1 VWTEKAKE
9 LEVTMN
15 STVVR
20 SASRSRPL
28 ASSAVFVLLLLTLPV
43 TVFSED
49 DQSIEALRRMGKA
62 FASIAGKTSPAVV
75 GIRATKT
82 LQNDTLKD
90 SSGESNNPFDDQ
102 MFEYF
107 FRRRAPR
114 PEQQDRPKQIA
125 QGSGFLVTA
134 DGYILT
140 NNHLVGEAEEIR
152 VQLDDRRTVK
162 AKLIGT
168 DPETDVAVIKVDV
181 KDGPYVELA
190 DSDSL
195 EVGEWV
201 IAIGNPFGLSHTVTA
216 GIVSAKGRNDI
227 GVANFEDFIQTDAA
241 INFGN
246 SGGPLLNLDGKAVGI
261 NTAIIGPGGNVGIG
275 LAIPINMAKSIYEQL
290 KENGK
295 VVRGYL
301 GVKIGNLDSG
311 VGEFY
316 GASSDKGAMV
326 AEVMDGSP
334 AEKAGIKVDDIVV
347 ELQGEPVAGA
357 NELMNRVAMFKP
369 GTDVDLTILRDGKKK
384 EITVTL
390 GTRPD
395 TAELAAGGESKTE
408 EQLGLRV
415 QTLTKELAQRLDYE
429 GLSGVVVSE
438 VEAGSPADE
447 KGIQPGDLIT
457 EVNRETVRNVRQ
469 WNDAVEKAA
478 EKGKVLLRVRG
489 ENGTRLVLITLSDK

>member
-1 VWTEKAKE
+1 
-9 LEVTMN
+9 MN
-15 STVVR
+15 TTDVR
-20 SASRSRPL
+20 PAGRPRL
-28 ASSAVFVLLLLTLPV
+28 LVSSAVFVLLLLTLPV

-49 DQSIEALRRMGKA
+49 EQSIAALRSMGKA

-82 LQNDTLKD
+82 VQRDSRRD
-90 SSGESNNPFDDQ
+90 SSGQPNSPFDEE

-107 FRRRAPR
+107 FRRRVPR
-114 PEQQDRPKQIA
+114 SNPQEQPKQVA

-140 NNHLVGEAEEIR
+140 NNHLVGEAEEVR
-152 VQLDDRRTVK
+152 VQLDDRRTLK
-162 AKLIGT
+162 AKVIGT
-168 DPETDVAVIKVDV
+168 DPGTDVAVIKIDV
-181 KDGPYVELA
+181 KDEPYVELA

-227 GVANFEDFIQTDAA
+227 GVASFEDFIQTDAA

-275 LAIPINMAKSIYEQL
+275 LAIPINMVKGIYEQL

-316 GASSDKGAMV
+316 GAASDKGAMV
-326 AEVMDGSP
+326 AEVVDGSP
-334 AEKAGIKVDDIVV
+334 AEKAGLKVDDIVV
-347 ELQGEPVAGA
+347 ELQGETVVGA
-357 NELMNRVAMFKP
+357 NELMNRVAMYKP
-369 GTDVDLTILRDGKKK
+369 GTDVELTVLRDGKRKT
-384 EITVTL
+384 ITVTL
-390 GTRPD
+390 GTRPND
-395 TAELAAGGESKTE
+395 ETLVSSNESKAE
-408 EQLGLRV
+408 KELGLYV
-415 QTLTKELAQRLDYE
+415 QTLTREMAQRLDYE
-429 GLSGVVVSE
+429 GLSGVVVTE
-438 VEAGSPADE
+438 VDAGSPAAE
-447 KGIQPGDLIT
+447 KGIEPGNLIT

-469 WNDAVEKAA
+469 WNEAIEKAA
-478 EKGKVLLRVRG
+478 EKGKILLRVQNEG
-489 ENGTRLVLITLSDK
+489 GTRLVLITLDKK